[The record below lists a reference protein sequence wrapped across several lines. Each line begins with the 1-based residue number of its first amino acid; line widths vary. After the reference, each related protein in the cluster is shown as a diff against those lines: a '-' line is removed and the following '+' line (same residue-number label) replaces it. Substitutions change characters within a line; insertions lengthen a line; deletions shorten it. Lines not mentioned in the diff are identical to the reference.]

1 MKKLINLTL
10 AMLLVFS
17 TSAVVFADN
26 TDKDVTPSSTVSE
39 IKDAANTDVIKEQVT
54 VPNKQVKKSDV
65 TKEAKL
71 ENKQVKKEE
80 KAESKQLLDEQKAQM
95 KLIKQERLQLR
106 SKILSLKQELL
117 SLKEEIKAPIS
128 DQTKQFVQESKDKLQ
143 AINTDLKALQ
153 AKIKDTKALIK
164 DTRKEKDLETRKALM
179 EDLIQYHTEINA
191 KIAEKADVLQ
201 GLIDQLSS
209 TEE

>member
-17 TSAVVFADN
+17 TSAVVFADD
-26 TDKDVTPSSTVSE
+26 TDKDVAPSSTVSQVKE
-39 IKDAANTDVIKEQVT
+39 VTNTDAQV
-54 VPNKQVKKSDV
+54 VAPDKQAKKSDV
-65 TKEAKL
+65 TKETRL
-71 ENKQVKKEE
+71 ENKQAKKEE
-80 KAESKQLLDEQKAQM
+80 KAESKQLLDEQKAKM
-95 KLIKQERLQLR
+95 KVIQQERLQLR
-106 SKILSLKQELL
+106 SRILSLKQELL
-117 SLKEEIKAPIS
+117 PLKEAIKAPIS
-128 DQTKQFVQESKDKLQ
+128 DETKQILQESKDKLQ
-143 AINTDLKALQ
+143 AINTDLKALHT
-153 AKIKDTKALIK
+153 KIKDTKALIK